1 VSSSSPDVV
10 IVGAGPAGVTAATL
24 LGAAG
29 VPCLVLD
36 RWTGV
41 YPQPRAVHLDDEVNR
56 LLDRMGVAAAFAEL
70 SRPAHGLRLV
80 DSRHQ
85 VLAEFWRD
93 PQPGR
98 HGYPSANMFDQPE
111 LEAVL
116 RTNLERFP
124 SVTLRGDVEVV
135 SLTLSSAG
143 VQVAFED
150 RTTGESQTVQAR
162 YVLGCD
168 GANSLVRRTIGARME
183 GLGFEQR
190 WLVVDVDTDA
200 ELDAWPG
207 VHQVCD
213 PQRAAT
219 YMRVGERR
227 HRWEFRLSPGE
238 DAVELAEPEA
248 LWPLLRPWTREIPV
262 SQLSIVRSAEY
273 TFRAQVADR
282 WRAGTV
288 FLLGDAA
295 HLTPPFIGQGLCAGM
310 RDAQNLAWKLA
321 AVLHRELPEAILDSY
336 EQERK
341 PHARALIRTA
351 VLVGRVMTEG
361 GDAGNALRRVL
372 APALPRVPLLSRR
385 LLDSASPRLQASSL
399 VRRTPSSPLLPG
411 ALCPNAVV
419 TEGRRFDDL
428 YPGCFVLVT
437 TAAVPPALTDQLGRR
452 GVPVLR
458 VAPRSALG
466 RWLARGLSSYAL
478 VRPDATVMASGR
490 DLSRLPVSALPSA
503 AAPRPTEASSPAAL

>member
-1 VSSSSPDVV
+1 
-10 IVGAGPAGVTAATL
+10 
-24 LGAAG
+24 
-29 VPCLVLD
+29 
-36 RWTGV
+36 V
-41 YPQPRAVHLDDEVNR
+41 YPQPRAVHLDDEVHR
-56 LLDRMGVAAAFAEL
+56 ILGRMGVAASFAQF
-70 SRPAHGLRLV
+70 SRPAHGLRLL

-85 VLAEFWRD
+85 VLAEFSRD

-111 LEAVL
+111 LEELL

-124 SVTLRGDVEVV
+124 SVTLRGDVEVIG
-135 SLTLSSAG
+135 LTQSAAG

-150 RTTGESQTVQAR
+150 RTTGERDTVQGK

-168 GANSLVRRTIGARME
+168 GANSLVRRTIGAQMQ

-213 PQRAAT
+213 PRRAAT

-227 HRWEFRLSPGE
+227 HRWEFRLSAGE
-238 DAVELAEPEA
+238 DAAELAEPEG
-248 LWPLLRPWTREIPV
+248 LWPLLRPWTGEIPV
-262 SQLSIVRSAEY
+262 SRLSMVRSAEY

-282 WRAGTV
+282 WRAGRV

-295 HLTPPFIGQGLCAGM
+295 HLTPPFIGQGLCAGL

-321 AVLHRELPEAILDSY
+321 AVLHQQLPDQVLDSY
-336 EQERK
+336 EAERK
-341 PHARALIRTA
+341 PHARGLIRTA

-361 GDAGNALRRVL
+361 GDTGNALRRVL
-372 APALPRVPLLSRR
+372 APALPRVPLLRRR
-385 LLDSASPRLQASSL
+385 LLDSASPRLQPSSL
-399 VRRTPSSPLLPG
+399 VRRTSTSPLLPG

-419 TEGRRFDDL
+419 TGGRRFDDL
-428 YPGCFVLVT
+428 HPGCFVLVT
-437 TAAVPPALTDQLGRR
+437 TAAVPSAVADQLGCR

-458 VAPRSALG
+458 VEPRSALG
-466 RWLARGLSSYAL
+466 RWLARGVSTYAL
-478 VRPDATVMASGR
+478 VRPDAAVMASGR
-490 DLSRLPVSALPSA
+490 DVSRLPLSALPSA
-503 AAPRPTEASSPAAL
+503 AAPHPRELSSPAAL